1 MTISDFSRD
10 AVCRYLRSVVLI
22 DDNLFNANECHS
34 QQDDLD
40 VEGPP
45 VLVLNTDGVAPDLA
59 TMTIGAEEDNR
70 RADDNWVDA
79 RSVTD
84 GFAKKGIVCGV
95 YEPKEFPATNFEG
108 DDNFK
113 TLLKVCTNA
122 DVFILDWHLF
132 RGNQNEDAVAHLLK
146 HILSEDNRDASPR
159 PVRFCAIYTAE
170 RTDAICD
177 KVYTAFKQIES
188 SARQDVDAHKV
199 YADGL
204 TVCIYAKE
212 EATSSGAVAA
222 KDLADRIITDYA
234 KTYEGILPA
243 LALRGIAAIRDNT
256 KRILDKFPA
265 GMDPAFILHAGL
277 TISGKNIAGDV
288 VCLLGDEVA
297 SVLADTQV
305 ASEEIYELC
314 KEQIISGCDERVL
327 AGLKTDTSLVPPDVT
342 WQEIKE
348 FFVKVF
354 SDRTIPKKTK
364 VFLPWKDKIQLHKI
378 NVDLLAALSELVRQK
393 TSGDSTYQF
402 GALAALFCHRTSYA
416 TSQMLRFG
424 SVVRCVSSA
433 EDEGRYFLC
442 LMPSCD
448 SIRLKDVDKNGNA
461 IKHRFPFWQLAEV
474 PKNFQ
479 GRNHGLVL
487 KGTDG
492 EFRPYCAK
500 GKIRECFSLFE
511 FNSKNSIVPFDSQNI
526 VKTADNAYTFEWVA
540 ELKSAHIQRMAEFVS
555 REFSRVGLTESEW
568 LRLQVD
574 R

>member
-22 DDNLFNANECHS
+22 DDNLFNAREGHS
-34 QQDDLD
+34 RQNDLD
-40 VEGPP
+40 LDGPP
-45 VLVLNTDGVAPDLA
+45 ILILNKDGVVPDLA
-59 TMTIGAEEDNR
+59 TMAIGADEDDR

-84 GFAKKGIVCGV
+84 GFAKEGIVCGV
-95 YEPKEFPATNFEG
+95 YEPKDFPETNFES

-132 RGNQNEDAVAHLLK
+132 RGDQNENAVAHLLK
-146 HILSEDNRDASPR
+146 YILNEDNRNASPK

-170 RTDAICD
+170 RVDAICD
-177 KVYTAFKQIES
+177 KVYAAFKQIDS
-188 SARQDVDAHKV
+188 SARQDVDARKV
-199 YADGL
+199 YAGGL

-234 KTYEGILPA
+234 KAYEGILPA
-243 LALRGIAAIRDNT
+243 LALRGIASIRDNT
-256 KRILDKFPA
+256 KRILEKFPA
-265 GMDPAFILHAGL
+265 GMDPAFVLHAGL
-277 TISGKNIAGDV
+277 TISGKSIAEDV
-288 VCLLGDEVA
+288 VNLMGDEVA

-305 ASEEIYELC
+305 ASDEIYELC
-314 KEQIISGCDERVL
+314 KEQIIGGCDEHVL
-327 AGLKTDTSLVPPDVT
+327 AGLKADTSLVPPDVT

-354 SDRTIPKKTK
+354 SDRNFPKKTK
-364 VFLPWKDKIQLHKI
+364 VFVPWKDKIRLHKI
-378 NVDLLAALSELVRQK
+378 NANLLAALSGLVRQK
-393 TSGDSTYQF
+393 TSGDRTYQF
-402 GALAALFCHRTSYA
+402 GALSALFCHRTNYA
-416 TSQMLRFG
+416 ASKMLRFG
-424 SVVRCVSSA
+424 SVVRCISSA
-433 EDEGRYFLC
+433 ENEARYFLC
-442 LMPSCD
+442 LMPLCD
-448 SIRLKDVDKNGNA
+448 SIRLKDADKDGNA
-461 IKHRFPFWQLAEV
+461 VKHRFPFWQLTEV
-474 PKNFQ
+474 PKDFQ

-487 KGTDG
+487 KGADG

-500 GKIRECFSLFE
+500 GKIRDSFSLFE
-511 FNSKNSIVPFDSQNI
+511 FNSMNSIVQFDSHNI
-526 VKTADNAYTFEWVA
+526 VKTADNAYSFEWVA